1 MTDRRIGQERRGEES
16 RAGQI
21 LGQDNWPSTYCD
33 EHNVNRLN
41 EKQMPQS
48 DNFGK
53 TRSRRRNE
61 RQPKTINRIN
71 HIKLTYQA
79 KIDRKQCGCVCVCVF
94 VSACGIFYPTIIF
107 LYQFPQQAQAQ
118 AQSLVLG
125 KARGA
130 RKSRKKTKNTN

>member
-48 DNFGK
+48 DNVGK

-79 KIDRKQCGCVCVCVF
+79 KIDRKQCGCVCVF